1 MSGTKNFK
9 TPFEEALER
18 AYEVTGADNPSELIE
33 ILGITRQSFY
43 KAKSKLEMP
52 RTWAK
57 KLQNVL
63 GVNPDWILGGL
74 LPKRMADYHHDMGGT
89 LYAMRNEFMAML
101 SDFGPRYGTTS
112 NEFKYA
118 AQLLDT
124 LEKLRSLL
132 DERAFK
138 ELPDVSEEDRL
149 RQYYRGAKGNS
160 IRLKTTDSPTQTGE
174 QSSPAGQTV
183 VGKELEE
190 IKTALQAV
198 GASDEDIR
206 QALLDYVSGGR
217 AAREHNTGTDDAMS

>member
-1 MSGTKNFK
+1 MSGIKNFK

-57 KLQNVL
+57 KLQSIL
-63 GVNPDWILGGL
+63 GVNPDWILSGL
-74 LPKRMADYHHDMGGT
+74 PPKRMAEYHHGMGDS
-89 LYAMRNEFMAML
+89 LYAMRNEFMAMMR
-101 SDFGPRYGTTS
+101 DFGPRYGVTS
-112 NEFKYA
+112 SEFKYA

-138 ELPDVSEEDRL
+138 ELPNVPEADRL
-149 RQYYRGAKGNS
+149 KQYYRGSKGNN
-160 IRLKTTDSPTQTGE
+160 IRLRANDS
-174 QSSPAGQTV
+174 SSSGQTTM
-183 VGKELEE
+183 GKELED

-198 GASDEDIR
+198 GASDADIR
-206 QALLDYVSGGR
+206 RALLDYVSGGR
-217 AAREHNTGTDDAMS
+217 AVRERITGTDDAMS